1 MLLIHDASGR
11 ITSILSSPIPSGGGE
26 ILSETDPDISPFTH
40 WVDDDTLTERPAM
53 TASLDGYVLT
63 APVGASWRLV
73 EPSIGVDET
82 GTVGGDG
89 EVEFEFDDLGTY
101 SLLVTNFP
109 DMDFTAE
116 IEVE

>member
-1 MLLIHDASGR
+1 MLIIYDSGGR
-11 ITSILSSPIPSGGGE
+11 IVAVLSSSVPDGGGE
-26 ILSETDPDISPFTH
+26 LVAPTESGVSSLTH
-40 WVDDDTLTERPAM
+40 YVHDGELTELPAM

-89 EVEFEFDDLGTY
+89 EVEFEFDDTGTY
-101 SLLVTNFP
+101 ALTVSLFP
-109 DMDFTAE
+109 ALDFTAE